1 MGFAIT
7 FGMKLSPLRETEQ
20 IGEDKSISL
29 FSKRRNGNYDDD
41 DESLSSYF

>member
-1 MGFAIT
+1 
-7 FGMKLSPLRETEQ
+7 MKLSPLRETEQ

-41 DESLSSYF
+41 DDDDDDDDESLSSYF